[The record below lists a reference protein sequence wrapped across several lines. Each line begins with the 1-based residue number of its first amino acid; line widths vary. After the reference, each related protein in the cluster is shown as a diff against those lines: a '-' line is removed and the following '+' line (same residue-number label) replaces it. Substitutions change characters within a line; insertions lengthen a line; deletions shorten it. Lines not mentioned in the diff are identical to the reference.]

1 MVEKMEIKKLLESID
16 NEKVK
21 SAWGRG
27 VKLYAYE
34 LVEALEVETVEE
46 ITKELLLNGA
56 KDWNAFSYGG
66 CSLIYDCDIAER
78 LSTPSELKKNKGG
91 ENQPNRSET
100 WLDYQTRALTQA
112 YHMIVRLRRSLL
124 S

>member
-1 MVEKMEIKKLLESID
+1 MEIKKLLESIE

-21 SAWGRG
+21 SAWDKG

-46 ITKELLLNGA
+46 VTKETLLNGA
-56 KDWNAFSYGG
+56 DSWSSFSYGG

-91 ENQPNRSET
+91 EN
-100 WLDYQTRALTQA
+100 
-112 YHMIVRLRRSLL
+112 
-124 S
+124 

>member
-1 MVEKMEIKKLLESID
+1 MEIKKLLESID

>member
-1 MVEKMEIKKLLESID
+1 MEIKKLLESIE
-16 NEKVK
+16 NEKAK
-21 SAWGRG
+21 TAWGRG

-56 KDWNAFSYGG
+56 DSWDKFSYGG

-78 LSTPSELKKNKGG
+78 ICTPSELKK
-91 ENQPNRSET
+91 
-100 WLDYQTRALTQA
+100 
-112 YHMIVRLRRSLL
+112 M
-124 S
+124 